1 MFKNL
6 ALGIIRIILNKNIKK
21 IEDLSKIDDKKINKL
36 EQKYKK
42 EKHMLV
48 SYSFLFFFILS
59 LVFIVVLN
67 KVTGVYLNSLLPDL
81 GSKNISLIL
90 STLVVPLFSL
100 ILSILVVQRV
110 DKAFYKIMND
120 EKEFRKNKKAMN
132 LYLK

>member
-1 MFKNL
+1 MFKHL
-6 ALGIIRIILNKNIKK
+6 TLGTIRIILKNKDIKK
-21 IEDLSKIDDKKINKL
+21 IEDLSKIDDKKINEL

-42 EKHMLV
+42 EKHMSV
-48 SYSFLFFFILS
+48 ISFFLFFLILS
-59 LVFIVVLN
+59 QVFIFALN
-67 KVTGVYLNSLLPDL
+67 NVNGLHLNSLLADL
-81 GSKNISLIL
+81 GSI
-90 STLVVPLFSL
+90 VFSL